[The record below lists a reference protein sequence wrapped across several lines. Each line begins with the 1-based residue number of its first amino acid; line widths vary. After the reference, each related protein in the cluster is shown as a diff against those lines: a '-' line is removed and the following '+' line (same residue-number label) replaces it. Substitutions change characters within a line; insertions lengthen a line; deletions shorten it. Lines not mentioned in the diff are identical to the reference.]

1 MIITRTPFRIS
12 FFGGGTDYPAY
23 YREHGGAVLSTT
35 INRYCYLTTRVLPPF
50 FDHRYCIRY
59 SKREDINRV
68 EDIQHPS
75 VRECLRFMKI
85 DQGIEIVHT
94 SDIPAM
100 SGVGSSSAFTVGL
113 LNSLYALTGR
123 MATKRQLAM
132 EAIHVEQNLIGENVG
147 SQDQTAAAFGGLNRI
162 DFTGDAG
169 PLVTPLTIS
178 AEVVRHLQEHLLFFF
193 TGFSRI
199 SSDVAAAQVAATPK
213 KLAELATLKQMVDRG
228 VEILCGGVQG
238 YRDFGELLHQ
248 AWMLKRTITDKIT
261 DGKIDAIYE
270 AGRKAG
276 AVGGKLCGAGGGG
289 FMLFFASPERHAAIK
304 EALRDLLL
312 VPIRFDTLGSHVA
325 FYSQ

>member
-1 MIITRTPFRIS
+1 VIITRTPFRIS

-35 INRYCYLTTRVLPPF
+35 INRYCYITTRFLPPF

-59 SKREDINRV
+59 SRREDVSAIDEIR
-68 EDIQHPS
+68 HPS
-75 VRECLRFMKI
+75 VRECLRFMQI
-85 DQGIEIVHT
+85 DEGIEVVHT

-123 MATKRQLAM
+123 MATKRQLAT

-162 DFTGDAG
+162 DFTDDAG

-178 AEVVRHLQEHLLFFF
+178 AEAIKHLQEHLLFFF

-199 SSDVAAAQVAATPK
+199 SSDVAAAQVAATPT

-228 VEILCGGVQG
+228 VELLCGGLQG
-238 YRDFGELLHQ
+238 YHDFGELLHE

-261 DGKIDAIYE
+261 DGNIDAIYE

-289 FMLFFASPERHAAIK
+289 FMLFFAAPERHAAVK

>member
-35 INRYCYLTTRVLPPF
+35 INRYCYITTRLLPPF

-59 SKREDINRV
+59 SKREDVSVID
-68 EDIQHPS
+68 DIQHPS
-75 VRECLRFMKI
+75 VRECLRHMQI
-85 DQGIEIVHT
+85 DEGVELVHT

-162 DFTGDAG
+162 EFSGDTG
-169 PLVTPLTIS
+169 PLVTPVTIGNDS
-178 AEVVRHLQEHLLFFF
+178 LKYLQEHLLFFF
-193 TGFSRI
+193 TGFSRF
-199 SSDVAAAQVAATPK
+199 SSNVAAAQVAATPK
-213 KLAELATLKQMVDRG
+213 KLAELAAMKEMVSRG
-228 VEILCGGVQG
+228 VEILCGPMAA
-238 YRDFGELLHQ
+238 YNAFGALLHE
-248 AWMLKRTITDKIT
+248 AWMLKRSLTNKIS
-261 DGKIDAIYE
+261 DPAIDAIYE
-270 AGRKAG
+270 TGCKAG
-276 AVGGKLCGAGGGG
+276 AIGGKLCGAGGGG
-289 FMLFFASPERHAAIK
+289 FMLFFAAPERHLAIK
-304 EALRDLLL
+304 QALAKLLL
-312 VPIRFDTLGSHVA
+312 VPIRFDSLGSHVA

>member
-23 YREHGGAVLSTT
+23 YREHGGAVLNTT
-35 INRYCYLTTRVLPPF
+35 INRYCYITTRFLPPF

-59 SKREDINRV
+59 SRREDVSVVDEIK
-68 EDIQHPS
+68 HPS
-75 VRECLRFMKI
+75 VRECLRFMQI
-85 DQGIEIVHT
+85 DEGIEVVHT

-123 MATKRQLAM
+123 MATKRQLAT
-132 EAIHVEQNLIGENVG
+132 EAIHVEQSLIGENVG

-178 AEVVRHLQEHLLFFF
+178 AETIKHLQEHLLFFF

-238 YRDFGELLHQ
+238 YRDFGELLHE

-289 FMLFFASPERHAAIK
+289 FMLFFAPPERHAAIK

>member
-1 MIITRTPFRIS
+1 VIITRTPFRIS

-35 INRYCYLTTRVLPPF
+35 INRYCYITTRVLPPF
-50 FDHRYCIRY
+50 FNHRYCIRY
-59 SKREDINRV
+59 SKREDVSRV

-85 DQGIEIVHT
+85 DQGIEMVHT

-132 EAIHVEQNLIGENVG
+132 EAIHVEQELIGENVG
-147 SQDQTAAAFGGLNRI
+147 SQDQAAAAFGGLNRI
-162 DFTGDAG
+162 DFAGDSG
-169 PLVTPLTIS
+169 PLVTPVTIGNE
-178 AEVVRHLQEHLLFFF
+178 AVQHLQRHLLFFF

-199 SSDVAAAQVAATPK
+199 SSNVASAQVAATPK
-213 KLAELATLKQMVDRG
+213 KLAELTQMKAMVARG
-228 VEILCGGVQG
+228 VEILCGPMKE
-238 YRDFGELLHQ
+238 YDAFGELLHE
-248 AWMLKRTITDKIT
+248 AWMLKRTLTDKISDSAI
-261 DGKIDAIYE
+261 DGIYE

-276 AVGGKLCGAGGGG
+276 AIGGKLCGAGGGG
-289 FMLFFASPERHAAIK
+289 FMLFYAPPDRHDAIK
-304 EALRDLLL
+304 QALAKLLL
-312 VPIRFDTLGSHVA
+312 VPIRFDSLGSHVA
-325 FYSQ
+325 FYSG